1 MVPTTIST
9 TKLTR
14 SLVDPNEG
22 KKNVERVM
30 AVTADARGDGTGGG
44 IMSDGK
50 VNMVQR
56 MYSPTPILLKWER
69 T

>member
-30 AVTADARGDGTGGG
+30 AVTADA
-44 IMSDGK
+44 SDIVTVGK
-50 VNMVQR
+50 I
-56 MYSPTPILLKWER
+56 IL
-69 T
+69 